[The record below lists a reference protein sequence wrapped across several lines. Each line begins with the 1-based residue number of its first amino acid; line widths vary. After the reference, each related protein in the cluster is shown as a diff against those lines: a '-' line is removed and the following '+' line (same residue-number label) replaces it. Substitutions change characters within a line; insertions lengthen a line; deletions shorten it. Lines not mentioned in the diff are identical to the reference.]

1 MIGFSSATVRL
12 TRWPN
17 TESNLRGLGGRE
29 ERLGILTE
37 FTWSGVGGCRAWMQF
52 HAKLAE
58 DAADACEAGDGG
70 AREPPGVEP

>member
-1 MIGFSSATVRL
+1 M
-12 TRWPN
+12 
-17 TESNLRGLGGRE
+17 
-29 ERLGILTE
+29 GILTE